1 MNSKTINVV
10 PTYIVGYFEDDSL
23 KNEEIY
29 EPRRCILE
37 NICTGFTEAKKS
49 FHFSSKVHY
58 NTAYKKY
65 GQVFIRFNLGNIK
78 MMRTAKAKKMV
89 FLKRFIVAEIG
100 SQFNSFQ
107 YGPNNVQVD
116 NTNFQN
122 QLKKVWDTAI

>member
-1 MNSKTINVV
+1 MCLEV
-10 PTYIVGYFEDDSL
+10 YFEDDSF
-23 KNEEIY
+23 KNAGIY
-29 EPRRCILE
+29 EPQRYILE

-65 GQVFIRFNLGNIK
+65 GQVFKRFNLGNIK
-78 MMRTAKAKKMV
+78 MMRTAKAKKV

-100 SQFNSFQ
+100 SPFNSFQ
-107 YGPNNVQVD
+107 YGPNHVQVD
-116 NTNFQN
+116 IENIFNTFQN

>member
-1 MNSKTINVV
+1 MCLEV
-10 PTYIVGYFEDDSL
+10 YFEDDSF
-23 KNEEIY
+23 KNAGIY
-29 EPRRCILE
+29 EPQRYILE

-65 GQVFIRFNLGNIK
+65 GQVFKRFNLGNIK
-78 MMRTAKAKKMV
+78 MMRTAKAKKV

-100 SQFNSFQ
+100 SPFNSFQ